1 MQIPPRL
8 QCPIVHGYCR
18 TKAFDTPL
26 LLHPRVPATDRHE
39 KDSPVDSFQKR
50 GYSIK
55 SRIASFGY
63 EPFRWQNALKF
74 RFAVNFLMSDWNL
87 DALW

>member
-8 QCPIVHGYCR
+8 ECPIVHGYCR
-18 TKAFDTPL
+18 TKAFDPPPPSST
-26 LLHPRVPATDRHE
+26 VRHE
-39 KDSPVDSFQKR
+39 KDLPVDSFHKR

-55 SRIASFGY
+55 SRMASFGY
-63 EPFRWQNALKF
+63 EPFRWQNAIKF
-74 RFAVNFLMSDWNL
+74 RSAVNFLMSDWNL